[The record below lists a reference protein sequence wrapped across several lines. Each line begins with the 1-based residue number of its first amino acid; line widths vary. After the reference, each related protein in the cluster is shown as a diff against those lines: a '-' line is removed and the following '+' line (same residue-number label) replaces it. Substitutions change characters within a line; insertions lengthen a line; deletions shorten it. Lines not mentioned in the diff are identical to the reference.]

1 MPDIQADLVALKVLI
16 IDDQSDVRVMTRMM
30 LSEMGVTQ
38 VFEAKDGREALSL
51 IDEAPDMVDMVICDW
66 NMPRITGIDLLRQ
79 VRSVNPDLPFLMLTG
94 RKDMESIVEAKTSG
108 VSAYIAKP
116 FSQAQLEVK
125 MRVLLKQRRA

>member
-1 MPDIQADLVALKVLI
+1 
-16 IDDQSDVRVMTRMM
+16 MM